1 MKETTVLDRLDVLVD
16 RGALRPM
23 DRHFARWVAASEPDG
38 VREAVALGAA
48 LVSLRV
54 SHGDV
59 CVDLGMEGGKFLFDE
74 NRAGDANVRGP
85 DPKIWMQS
93 LARSHAVHVVTTPSP
108 VSSPSPW
115 EKGEDDPR
123 DGTGPPLSWV
133 SAVPSRPL
141 VLDGSR
147 LYLARHWF
155 YECDLAHRLL
165 ERARGW
171 TEIAPEAVRAALD
184 RLFPPLA
191 AGETVDWQRV
201 AAAVAA
207 MKRLCIISGGPGTG
221 KTHTVTAILGVL
233 HHLQPHRPLRTA
245 LAAPTGKAA
254 ARITESLRK
263 TLASFRESAAWMA
276 HIPKEAATL
285 HRLLGIR
292 QGRSVPR
299 HGPEN
304 PLHLDVLVIDEASM
318 IDLTLMAQTMA
329 ALPPH
334 ARLILLGDKDQ
345 LASVEAGNVFS
356 DLCGRGPDPKSPSAP
371 YQPPRSP
378 RWMERVRAATGM
390 ALPEPKG
397 QCADAAALSP
407 LSECTV
413 FLERNYRFRA
423 DSGIGRLA
431 ALIRNGGPVIPFLRS
446 GSSEKAPQGPGPSD
460 PEVTFRPIAERDV
473 SRMLE
478 TIVKKY
484 FLPVVQAKTVEAAY
498 EKLDGFRILCAVR
511 ETPFGV
517 IALNALVE
525 DVLARMGMIPRGTRH
540 YKGRPVLVTQND
552 YDVQLFNGDV
562 GILWPD
568 PADGRLRAW
577 FRRVDGSFRKV
588 RVLRL
593 PPHETAYA
601 MTVHKAQGSE
611 FGRVLLIL
619 PEQDAKVLTREL
631 LYTAVTRA
639 KDGVDIRAP
648 ESILETAVGR
658 RTERRSGLS
667 LRLWPPSTL

>member
-1 MKETTVLDRLDVLVD
+1 MKKPTMLDRLDLLVD
-16 RGALRPM
+16 RGALRPI
-23 DRHFARWVAASEPDG
+23 DRHFARWAAAFDANG
-38 VREAVALGAA
+38 VKEAVALGAA

-54 SHGDV
+54 SQGDV
-59 CVDLGMEGGKFLFDE
+59 CLDLRLEEGRLLFDE
-74 NRAGDANVRGP
+74 ARAGDANTPGP
-85 DPKIWMQS
+85 NSELWIQN
-93 LARSHAVHVVTTPSP
+93 LARSEAVHVVTA
-108 VSSPSPW
+108 
-115 EKGEDDPR
+115 
-123 DGTGPPLSWV
+123 PLSF
-133 SAVPSRPL
+133 SAHRPSENAAKGSSAETAPLHPSAPAVPSRPL
-141 VLDGSR
+141 VLDGTR
-147 LYLARHWF
+147 LYLARYWF

-184 RLFPPLA
+184 QIFPPVSA
-191 AGETVDWQRV
+191 EEPVDWQRV
-201 AAAVAA
+201 AAAIAA

-233 HHLQPHRPLRTA
+233 HHLRPDRPLRTA

-263 TLASFRESAAWMA
+263 TLASFPQSTAWMQ
-276 HIPKEAATL
+276 HVPKEATTL

-304 PLHLDVLVIDEASM
+304 PLLLDVLVIDEASM
-318 IDLTLMAQTMA
+318 IDLTLMAQTLA
-329 ALPPH
+329 ALPPN

-356 DLCGRGPDPKSPSAP
+356 DLCGPRPDMPGPLALSQLA
-371 YQPPRSP
+371 RSP
-378 RWMERVRAATGM
+378 QWVERVRAATGM
-390 ALPEPKG
+390 DLPEGTMEPG
-397 QCADAAALSP
+397 RAAASL

-413 FLERNYRFRA
+413 FLEKSYRFRA
-423 DSGIGRLA
+423 ESGIGRLA
-431 ALIRNGGPVIPFLRS
+431 ALIRNGDPVIPFLRS
-446 GSSEKAPQGPGPSD
+446 GFWKDEPLEGVSFNT
-460 PEVTFRPIAERDV
+460 EVTYRPLAERDLARV
-473 SRMLE
+473 VES
-478 TIVKKY
+478 IVRHH
-484 FLPVVQAKTVEAAY
+484 FLPVVRADTVEEAS
-498 EKLDGFRILCAVR
+498 ERLDAFRILCAVR
-511 ETPFGV
+511 ETSFGV
-517 IALNALVE
+517 IAINALVE
-525 DVLARMGMIPRGTRH
+525 DTLARMGTIPRGARH

-568 PADGRLRAW
+568 PADGRLKAW
-577 FRRVDGSFRKV
+577 FRRVDGSFRAL

-611 FGRVLLIL
+611 FARVLLIL
-619 PEQDAKVLTREL
+619 PDQDAKVLTREL

-639 KDGVDIRAP
+639 KNGVDIRAS
-648 ESILETAVGR
+648 ESILETAVRR
-658 RTERRSGLS
+658 RTERRSGLCS
-667 LRLWPPSTL
+667 RLWPCSSL

>member
-1 MKETTVLDRLDVLVD
+1 MKNGSVLDRLDRLVD
-16 RGALRPM
+16 RGALRPL
-23 DRHFARWVAASEPDG
+23 DRHFARWAAASDPDG
-38 VREAVALGAA
+38 VKEAVALAAA

-54 SHGDV
+54 SQGDV
-59 CVDLGMEGGKFLFDE
+59 CADLRLDGGKPLFDE
-74 NRAGDANVRGP
+74 TRAGDDNVSGP
-85 DPKIWMQS
+85 HPEQWVQD
-93 LARSHAVHVVTTPSP
+93 LTRSAAVHVVTA
-108 VSSPSPW
+108 SPSV
-115 EKGEDDPR
+115 
-123 DGTGPPLSWV
+123 GPCGLSNDTQADLPPEGV
-133 SAVPSRPL
+133 SAHLSAPAVPSRPL

-147 LYLARHWF
+147 LYLARYWF

-171 TEIAPEAVRAALD
+171 TEIDPEAVRGALD

-191 AGETVDWQRV
+191 TGETVDWQRL

-233 HHLQPHRPLRTA
+233 HYLQPHRPPRTA

-263 TLASFRESAAWMA
+263 SLTSFSKSPEWAA

-318 IDLTLMAQTMA
+318 IDLTLMAQTLA

-356 DLCGRGPDPKSPSAP
+356 DLCGPRPDTHGPSAP
-371 YQPPRSP
+371 SQPARN
-378 RWMERVRAATGM
+378 RHWLERLRKATGM
-390 ALPEPKG
+390 NLPEPTVEANAG
-397 QCADAAALSP
+397 ELSP

-413 FLERNYRFRA
+413 FLEKNYRFRA
-423 DSGIGRLA
+423 ESGIGRLA
-431 ALIRNGGPVIPFLRS
+431 ALIRNGGPVIRFLD
-446 GSSEKAPQGPGPSD
+446 SEKSKDAPPGAGSWHPEMTFGPL
-460 PEVTFRPIAERDV
+460 AERDLP
-473 SRMLE
+473 RALE
-478 TIVKKY
+478 GVVREH
-484 FLPVVQAKTVEAAY
+484 FLPVVQADTVQEAY
-498 EKLDGFRILCAVR
+498 ERLDAFRILCAVR

-517 IALNALVE
+517 LAVNALVE
-525 DVLARMGMIPRGTRH
+525 DVLARLDKIPRGVRH

-568 PADGRLRAW
+568 PADGRLKAW
-577 FRRVDGSFRKV
+577 FRGFDGSFRKV

-611 FGRVLLIL
+611 FARILLIL

-639 KDGVDIRAP
+639 REGVEIRAP
-648 ESILETAVGR
+648 ENILETAVRR
-658 RTERRSGLS
+658 RTERRSGLCP
-667 LRLWPPSTL
+667 RLWFPAPA